1 MTAIHHFWL
10 GVSPYSA
17 VVVSGLFP
25 THVLDAIQPSV
36 AVTGGAITE
45 SPRWWD
51 GIVGAATVSSGTLE
65 TLLVGAA
72 DVTAL
77 TTAAQPTSGTLTRLL
92 HEVFIPAEGLAT
104 SALPNGGD
112 LAVVVISTSIAP
124 DSLES
129 SALPTSGTLL

>member
-10 GVSPYSA
+10 GASPYSA

-25 THVLDAIQPSV
+25 AHVLDAIQPAV
-36 AVTGGAITE
+36 IVTGGAITE

-51 GIVGAATVSSGTLE
+51 GVAGSATISGGTLE

-72 DVTAL
+72 EMVAL
-77 TTAAQPTSGTLTRLL
+77 APSALPTDGTLTRLL
-92 HEVFIPAEGLAT
+92 HQVSIPAEGLAT
-104 SALPNGGD
+104 AAIPHGGD
-112 LAVVVISTSIAP
+112 LTAVLINTLVAP
-124 DSLES
+124 DSIES